1 MEIIQNDDGNSN
13 NSEVTEKLI
22 DDIINNK
29 SKIIYTPICGEL
41 AYLPVEVTD
50 KEKCDVYIGE
60 NLFIRT
66 TFKRAKEIV
75 KRRKEALSRHKVNKL
90 SDDTYEIVEQLND
103 TSVNKTFNNM
113 LNARNVEGTNKI
125 DPQENITIQTKEKE
139 KQINESNKQAL
150 FSHSSKKNILSTER
164 YINEDKNDPL
174 DNIIINDS
182 ALRSKSS
189 MEFDSINF
197 EDSFPNK
204 PTNVLVVNDIIHDK

>member
-103 TSVNKTFNNM
+103 TKEKKEDNNKAKGKFDEVYIKNKLKVAELLKVSKPKEEAKSEVKVKSGREILRQILINQK
-113 LNARNVEGTNKI
+113 NKI
-125 DPQENITIQTKEKE
+125 
-139 KQINESNKQAL
+139 
-150 FSHSSKKNILSTER
+150 KK
-164 YINEDKNDPL
+164 
-174 DNIIINDS
+174 
-182 ALRSKSS
+182 
-189 MEFDSINF
+189 
-197 EDSFPNK
+197 
-204 PTNVLVVNDIIHDK
+204 